1 LAPLGPRPERG
12 GEPGSRVPRA
22 GSSAVSDVAQGAG
35 LRRSYNERHGDIDMG
50 LTFVEGV
57 VSGPASV
64 SRVVRFLVD
73 SGAKFSLLPPDDGR
87 AIGLTPRRRLTFV
100 LADGTEIERDV
111 SECYVRLAQ
120 GEGHTPTR
128 EILGLVLHPF
138 NRTLQPARLLMA

>member
-1 LAPLGPRPERG
+1 
-12 GEPGSRVPRA
+12 
-22 GSSAVSDVAQGAG
+22 
-35 LRRSYNERHGDIDMG
+35 MG

-57 VSGPASV
+57 VSGPAGE

-73 SGAKFSLLPPDDGR
+73 SGAKFSLLPPDDWR
-87 AIGLTPRRRLTFV
+87 AIGLTPRRRLTVV

-120 GEGHTPTR
+120 GEGHTPTP

>member
-1 LAPLGPRPERG
+1 
-12 GEPGSRVPRA
+12 
-22 GSSAVSDVAQGAG
+22 
-35 LRRSYNERHGDIDMG
+35 MG

-57 VSGPASV
+57 VSGPASA

-73 SGAKFSLLPPDDGR
+73 SGAKFSLLPPDDKR

-120 GEGHTPTR
+120 GEGHTPTP
-128 EILGLVLHPF
+128 EILRLVLHPF
-138 NRTLQPARLLMA
+138 NRTLQPARLHMA